1 MESTVRYQSKLDTA
15 ERLIRENGKIAS
27 AIVDHALEFY
37 SIPYSELTTFE
48 KERVSDARISDHTS
62 VVQALKHIVRDW
74 SDDGV
79 EEREAAFPQII
90 ESLTEYFP
98 QRDGGRIQVLVPGS
112 GLGRLSHDLSDL
124 GGQFSLNLPEEKNIL
139 ECLTSGMR
147 QILM

>member
-1 MESTVRYQSKLDTA
+1 MESTVRYRSKLDTA
-15 ERLIRENGKIAS
+15 ERLIRGNGKIAS

-37 SIPYSELTTFE
+37 SVSFSELIAFE
-48 KERVSDARISDHTS
+48 KEHVSDARISDHTS

-98 QRDGGRIQVLVPGS
+98 QRDGERIQVLVPGS
-112 GLGRLSHDLSDL
+112 GLGRLSHDISDL
-124 GGQFSLNLPEEKNIL
+124 GGQFSLNLPEEKKIL